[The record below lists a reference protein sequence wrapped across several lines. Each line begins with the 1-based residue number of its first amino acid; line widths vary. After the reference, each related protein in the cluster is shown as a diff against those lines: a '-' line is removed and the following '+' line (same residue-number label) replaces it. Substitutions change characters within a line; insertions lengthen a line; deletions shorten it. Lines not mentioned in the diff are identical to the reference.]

1 MVLDFTIP
9 VVVLKAHPL
18 AHGAAEGTEIE
29 RLAALVPA
37 EHAGEMHNVL
47 RMFVALHSHQ
57 D

>member
-1 MVLDFTIP
+1 M
-9 VVVLKAHPL
+9 LKAHPL

-37 EHAGEMHNVL
+37 EHAGDLQNVM